1 MIVGQTMA
9 FGGKYQAEDVR
20 LPAKV
25 MGLQLTFVGYLHYL
39 AATANSTSV
48 QFCSWRANPS
58 ATAAVITIAL

>member
-39 AATANSTSV
+39 ADSTSV
-48 QFCSWRANPS
+48 QFCS
-58 ATAAVITIAL
+58 